1 MIKHLDSLSKLS
13 KKKARDFIY
22 NCHVYEK
29 LDMFYFKLKII
40 APTTYKFF
48 KSNKEITVED
58 LILNRMWKEPVL
70 DFPKFLIPHE
80 EVVKNYVGW
89 SFGFFYLP
97 CEKPLNTS
105 YSEKFNKGIRYI
117 LSDVEDPSGNKNN
130 IGTDILHIL
139 LENSKIDMLLSS
151 NIDVDM
157 NIVNSI
163 LEGSSKSQ
171 YSKLS
176 SYFESEV
183 LSKIGKLYADDVPEG
198 FIFKHKDYNN
208 YQLLFKERPNMNQ
221 HSKLGLEIFIS
232 RFADWAEWMDKND
245 ELLPLISYSYIDTVC
260 SLFKAYYKDENT
272 NNFSQYHYGV
282 SSSDLEA
289 PTFGYYAGTGFEYIP
304 DKETRTL
311 CESSELCENIFKI
324 LLNGLKKPKNNT
336 NYQYLSDL
344 SRERWN
350 NLVQKVTK
358 FTISDYSSLLNK

>member
-13 KKKARDFIY
+13 KKKAKEFLH

-29 LDMFYFKLKII
+29 LDMFYFKLKVI
-40 APTTYKFF
+40 APSTYKFF
-48 KSNKEITVED
+48 KSNKEIVVED
-58 LILNRMWKEPVL
+58 LILNRMWIDPIL
-70 DFPKFLIPHE
+70 DFPKILIPHE
-80 EVVKNYVGW
+80 DIMKNYVGW

-97 CEKPLNTS
+97 CEKPLKTS
-105 YSEKFNKGIRYI
+105 YSKKFNQGVRYI
-117 LSDVEDPSGNKNN
+117 LSDVEGPSGIKND
-130 IGTDILHIL
+130 IGVDILHIL
-139 LENSKIDMLLSS
+139 LENTKIDMLLSS
-151 NIDVDM
+151 KVNIDM

-163 LEGSSKSQ
+163 LEGSDKCP

-176 SYFESEV
+176 SYFEAEV
-183 LSKIGKLYADDVPEG
+183 LSKIEGLYADDHPEG
-198 FIFKHKDYNN
+198 FVFKHKDYN
-208 YQLLFKERPNMNQ
+208 YQLLFNERPSMNH
-221 HSKLGLEIFIS
+221 HSKLGLELFIS
-232 RFADWAEWMDKND
+232 KFADWADWMDKND
-245 ELLPLISYSYIDTVC
+245 DLMPLISYSYIDTVC
-260 SLFKAYYKDENT
+260 SLFKAYIKDEN
-272 NNFSQYHYGV
+272 NINFSQYHYGL